1 MENEFLKLWAEL
13 EEIADRARR
22 EARGVAIKVCNVIKE
37 RYWDRIKAVVE
48 KYGLEPKLGI
58 EINGSDPISY
68 VPVLYLISEESLA
81 PELIENLKENIHREL
96 GAWISDA
103 RLHVV
108 LLTRD
113 AKRFL
118 NLELINNNE
127 KKGGEGDGS

>member
-1 MENEFLKLWAEL
+1 MENEFLKLWSKL
-13 EEIADRARR
+13 EEIAERARR

-37 RYWDRIKAVVE
+37 RYWDRIKAVAE
-48 KYGLEPKLGI
+48 KYGLDPKLGI

-68 VPVLYLISEESLA
+68 VPVLYLVSEEPLA
-81 PELIENLKENIHREL
+81 SEVIESLKENIHREL
-96 GAWISDA
+96 GEWISDA

-113 AKRFL
+113 AKRLL

>member
-13 EEIADRARR
+13 EEITERARR
-22 EARGVAIKVCNVIKE
+22 EARGVALKVANLVKE
-37 RYWDRIKAVVE
+37 RYWDKIKNVAE
-48 KYGLEPKLGI
+48 KYKLDPKLGI
-58 EINGSDPISY
+58 EINGSDPIAY
-68 VPVLYLISEESLA
+68 VPVLYLISEEQLA
-81 PELIENLKENIHREL
+81 PELVESLKENIHREL